1 MKYLSRFI
9 SRCPWIFVVFAFLLL
24 IAGWTTAFIL
34 AGRVNTTQVPL
45 TPLVDPA
52 SESGS
57 PAATP
62 TPRP

>member
-1 MKYLSRFI
+1 MKFLSRFI

-45 TPLVDPA
+45 TPPANPA

-57 PAATP
+57 FPATP
-62 TPRP
+62 TANP